1 VTFALFVRAVC
12 KTSNEMARMQS
23 GRVRLAISPAKL
35 VRYRDRRVLVIS
47 QIAMQ
52 RGHYLST
59 LADCRRDPLDRT
71 GTNIADREDAG
82 ASSPAVGDCRQ
93 RRSYWVRSFRRR
105 ILLHDCTRPIDPSS
119 IAEAIDLI
127 RKRHSKN
134 RSPI

>member
-1 VTFALFVRAVC
+1 MTFALFVRAVC

-35 VRYRDRRVLVIS
+35 VRYRDRRVLVIG
-47 QIAMQ
+47 QIAMH

-82 ASSPAVGDCRQ
+82 ARRLQLSAIAASGVPIGFDRFDAGSCCTTARAQLIQARSP
-93 RRSYWVRSFRRR
+93 RRS
-105 ILLHDCTRPIDPSS
+105 T
-119 IAEAIDLI
+119 
-127 RKRHSKN
+127 
-134 RSPI
+134 